1 MIPVQM
7 NPMASQG
14 LAEMYRQQRAIM
26 QQSQQVSEA
35 ARTGN
40 VDTLQGAQAAQA
52 TQTVQGVGFGDVLN
66 QFVSEV
72 NDKQIASTQA
82 VNDLLS
88 GKNIPPH
95 QVVIKMQEA
104 GVAFQFMV
112 EVRNKLLEGYQEL
125 MRMQV

>member
-1 MIPVQM
+1 MTPPVQF
-7 NPMASQG
+7 NPAAAHQ
-14 LAEMYRQQRAIM
+14 LAQMQAQQRLM
-26 QQSQQVSEA
+26 QEQARAQQVVGDQTSA
-35 ARTGN
+35 A
-40 VDTLQGAQAAQA
+40 LGA
-52 TQTVQGVGFGDVLN
+52 VQGTQAPGSFGGVLDK
-66 QFVSEV
+66 FVHGV
-72 NDKQIASTQA
+72 NDKQLESTQA

-88 GKNIPPH
+88 GKNIPLH